1 MYSQNKQNPTVRAVK
16 SAAAAPLFLVGA
28 IGYSVYGLLQFLD
41 GFIGGA
47 NMRSQLNE
55 LLQDSLYNNSSF
67 MQGYINGYTGG
78 YMIAMLIQLIP
89 VILIA
94 TGMWITFASAKN
106 ERDTRMSV
114 AGLSMIRIITIIEL
128 IFLCIA
134 TAVLEVLCMYAISA
148 TDRVRDTYFGS
159 TTLES
164 ALIIVMVIVAA
175 AAVVQII
182 YYIKLCS
189 AIRTMKETVIT
200 GIPDAQI
207 SLYVEVYCYI
217 AGGMAAIS
225 ALLSLSGMSVYGFL
239 ANAGLATADI
249 CFGIF
254 LRKYRGNMEM
264 FLHTSSVQTP
274 HSGSGQLF
282 YQQSYQEPM
291 QQAYQEAVQQS
302 YQQAYQ
308 EPVQQSYQPPYQ
320 EPVQQSYQPPYQE
333 PAQQSY
339 QPPYRE
345 PMQQAYQEPVQQP
358 YQNPA
363 QPPFYDSESETT
375 VLPYYNETSVL
386 SGQFMADG
394 RMRLMRMTR
403 QKTGET
409 FCISKPSFWI
419 GKDAANVDYC
429 ITDNTAVSRRHALVT
444 IQNGKCYIRDNHS
457 TNRLFINGQAIQQDV
472 DTPLAD
478 GDRVRM
484 GDEEF
489 IVSIS

>member
-302 YQQAYQ
+302 YQ
-308 EPVQQSYQPPYQ
+308 PPYQ
-320 EPVQQSYQPPYQE
+320 EPT
-333 PAQQSY
+333 QQSY